1 MLANSRG
8 ALVSIQARDFERAVT
23 FYTEVLGLPLSF
35 RHGNLWAEVRAP
47 GLTVGIETAGD
58 GTVVGGGTTS
68 VVFEVSDIARAV
80 EGLRARGVSF
90 LGPVQETFYGKTA
103 SFCDCEGNPIL
114 LVELF
119 GADEEPRRARE
130 AAAKPARKA
139 TRPAKRKATAKA
151 SAKAKARAKAAK
163 KPAGRGRLGSKAKR
177 GKGRR

>member
-23 FYTEVLGLPLSF
+23 FYTEVLGLALSF
-35 RHGNLWAEVRAP
+35 RHGSLWAEVRAP

-68 VVFEVSDIARAV
+68 VVFEVSDIARV
-80 EGLRARGVSF
+80 VDGLRARGVSF

-103 SFCDCEGNPIL
+103 SFSDCEGNPIL
-114 LVELF
+114 LIEPL
-119 GADEEPRRARE
+119 GAVEEPRRTRK
-130 AAAKPARKA
+130 AAAKP
-139 TRPAKRKATAKA
+139 KRKRTA
-151 SAKAKARAKAAK
+151 SAARTQRGGGKAK
-163 KPAGRGRLGSKAKR
+163 SKARR